1 MTMAL
6 KNSSLVPMK
15 SLTEKKNITLTF
27 VSSLLGD
34 FSPMQIIYQGKTS
47 RSQPQVFKFPN
58 GFAVSQN
65 EKHYSNEAETLSVIH
80 KVTELYVERKKKN

>member
-1 MTMAL
+1 MAL